1 MQVIDFS
8 KKYEIPKGCG
18 NHAEIF
24 PRNIFCLIAGS
35 TCCGKTNLMVNFYD
49 SKKTKLIIVT
59 CTYTVPLYTSRH
71 TFI

>member
-1 MQVIDFS
+1 MQVIDFW

-24 PRNIFCLIAGS
+24 PKNMFCVIVGATG
-35 TCCGKTNLMVNFYD
+35 CGKTNLMVNLLLQEN
-49 SKKTKLIIVT
+49 KLIIAM
-59 CTYTVPLYTSRH
+59 CTYTLPPCINRR